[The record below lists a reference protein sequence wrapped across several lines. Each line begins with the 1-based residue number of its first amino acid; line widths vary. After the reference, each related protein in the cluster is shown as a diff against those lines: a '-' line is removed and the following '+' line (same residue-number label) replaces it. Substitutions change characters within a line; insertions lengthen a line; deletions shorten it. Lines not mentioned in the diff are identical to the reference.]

1 LPQTDDT
8 ILGHIGHTSLV
19 KNQYNNRFIVMPPS
33 HMSQSAPPLI
43 IRNLG
48 QRDYVPVWREMQAFT
63 AARTPDTT
71 DELWVVEH
79 PAVFTLGLNGKAE
92 HLLNPGD
99 IQVIQVDRGGQ
110 VTYHG
115 PGQLVVYTL
124 LDIQRRQLGVKE
136 LVRYLEQAIITLLA
150 DCGIQAEGREDAP
163 GVYVAGA
170 KIAALGLR
178 VKKGRTYHGL
188 ALNIDMELSP
198 FSQINPCGYAG
209 MTVTQT
215 RDLGITAGL
224 PELRDRLI
232 EHLRSVLGY
241 NVAPVPS
248 LNQTA

>member
-1 LPQTDDT
+1 MLQ
-8 ILGHIGHTSLV
+8 
-19 KNQYNNRFIVMPPS
+19 PS
-33 HMSQSAPPLI
+33 QPLI

-63 AARTPDTT
+63 AARTQDTP
-71 DELWVVEH
+71 DELWIVEH
-79 PAVFTLGLNGKAE
+79 PPVFTLGLNGKAK

-99 IQVIQVDRGGQ
+99 IQVIKVDRGGQ

-124 LDIQRRQLGVKE
+124 LDIQRRHLGVKE
-136 LVRYLEQAIITLLA
+136 LVRYIEQAIIALLA
-150 DCGIQAEGREDAP
+150 DYGIQAEGREDAP

-188 ALNIDMELSP
+188 ALNIRMDLSP
-198 FSQINPCGYAG
+198 FSQINPCGYVG

-215 RDLGITAGL
+215 RDLGISASL
-224 PELRDRLI
+224 PELRDHLL
-232 EHLRSVLGY
+232 EHLRTILGY
-241 NVAPVPS
+241 NVAPIS
-248 LNQTA
+248 STDQTA